1 MGCGAS
7 AEAGAVPSTLSSYGQ
22 KQRERLVAELW
33 GLSPSVR
40 RKRAEACGASDAEVD
55 VAEDDAEDP
64 KGAMVDLIL
73 KYEFE
78 PGSAKTEARKAA
90 RSHVHPQRD
99 DAPPTRRERNLRR
112 TQSCRGT
119 AGEQAFRAAGLGHL
133 A

>member
-55 VAEDDAEDP
+55 VAEDDPEDP

-78 PGSAKTEARKAA
+78 LPRQPEYVSDGPVSQ
-90 RSHVHPQRD
+90 VL
-99 DAPPTRRERNLRR
+99 PTM
-112 TQSCRGT
+112 
-119 AGEQAFRAAGLGHL
+119 A
-133 A
+133 